1 MLCLLSFG
9 AHASEAEDKRLKIL
23 TDEKRHNIEELKTA
37 VTEYPTTTDKTAQA
51 KRINELQANIR
62 DLDTE
67 IKHTGQIPKITIG
80 GKKLPQPDNNKNAD
94 KSDNTTNEVQPVEK
108 SKFEPWDIFK
118 NFNNGQ

>member
-1 MLCLLSFG
+1 MSFG

-23 TDEKRHNIEELKTA
+23 TDEKQQNVEELKTA
-37 VTEYPTTTDKTAQA
+37 VTEYATAKDKTAQT

-67 IKHTGQIPKITIG
+67 IKHTGQLPKITIG
-80 GKKLPQPDNNKNAD
+80 VKKPPQPDNNKNSD
-94 KSDNTTNEVQPVEK
+94 KPDNTTNEVQPVEK
-108 SKFEPWDIFK
+108 SKFESWDIFK

>member
-1 MLCLLSFG
+1 MSFC

-23 TDEKRHNIEELKTA
+23 IDEKQQNIEELKAA
-37 VTEYPTTTDKTAQA
+37 VTEYATAKDKTAQT
-51 KRINELQANIR
+51 KRINGLQANIR

-80 GKKLPQPDNNKNAD
+80 GKKLPQPENNKNTD
-94 KSDNTTNEVQPVEK
+94 KPDDTTNEEQPIEK
-108 SKFEPWDIFK
+108 RKFESWDIFK